1 MGLITIWSQNGIYL
15 VLSLMHDGPVLI
27 LREPHSKV
35 VTPYCFSRFTL
46 VVICSAV
53 GLHRVVCIKNK
64 LMTQVQVF
72 FGSDHNTIIYI
83 GSKYTSQ

>member
-46 VVICSAV
+46 VVICSVV
-53 GLHRVVCIKNK
+53 GLHRVCIEKK
-64 LMTQVQVF
+64 IHDSSASFFLVQ
-72 FGSDHNTIIYI
+72 TIIHNHI
-83 GSKYTSQ
+83 ECM